1 MGWGSP
7 HWGLEK
13 DDDILATASGLAAQ
27 LRITGFV
34 DVAPVGVGDVL
45 LGWHRHGCFHE
56 APEDVRWVDDPQLGL
71 LVHDGSLDEKVVA
84 RLCR

>member
-1 MGWGSP
+1 MGWCSP

-56 APEDVRWVDDPQLGL
+56 APEDVRGVD
-71 LVHDGSLDEKVVA
+71 VVSHDGSLDEKVVA